1 MKLIIGKDYKGV
13 FGTRKAVYEGED
25 NWYYEQTQSTEEH
38 AKKTV
43 ENFWN
48 TGIFAL
54 YAKCENGFYVSFG
67 CKKPEATKAVLK
79 S

>member
-1 MKLIIGKDYKGV
+1 MELIIGKDYRAF
-13 FGTRKAVYEGED
+13 FGAKKAVYEGDD
-25 NWYYEQTQSTEEH
+25 NWYFEQNQSTEEH

-48 TGIFAL
+48 AGIFAL
-54 YAKCENGFYVSFG
+54 YEKCENGFYVAFA
-67 CKKPEATKAVLK
+67 CRKPEATAVVKK